1 MQIAIVD
8 DSADDRTELSVC
20 LENYMKKHQLDYTL
34 TEFEDGENFLKAAAQ
49 VNFQLVFM
57 DIYMENMDGIETARR
72 LRQKNR
78 LCKIVFLTITED
90 YARMGYSLS
99 ASYYLLKPLSLH
111 QAEFEEAM
119 ELCQLKPPYEVMT
132 LSVMADRQ
140 KLELPTEKILY
151 IDYQNRMTRIHTAER
166 VIPVSGGFQEVTAA
180 LQKDK
185 RFLPC
190 YRGVLINMDYISHVD
205 SQTFHL
211 INGEELPI
219 ALRNGK
225 QLREAYRQYVFSGMG
240 VSYENEGNTQAYSGW
255 LSGLPLCFTGSIPA
269 FAAGTATPANANERR
284 ENPPGLESEASET
297 LDIGTPETPEA
308 SEEVSL
314 ILVTEI
320 QNEGELLSL
329 PAFTLPLRTTP
340 SDDDL
345 EEIYQLALQYQTV
358 CATVTAG
365 EEIRQETFS
374 VAWDF
379 SAIDQTTPGEY
390 AAAGRIELPEGMPL
404 MKLSCRSFRFPSGWK
419 KCRLLSL
426 PP

>member
-8 DSADDRTELSVC
+8 DSAEDREELSAC

-34 TEFEDGENFLKAAAQ
+34 TEFEDGENFLNAAAQ
-49 VNFQLVFM
+49 VNFQLIFM
-57 DIYMENMDGIETARR
+57 DIYMENMDGIEAARR

-151 IDYQNRMTRIHTAER
+151 IDYQNRMTRIHMAER
-166 VIPVSGGFQEVTAA
+166 VIPVSGGFQEVTSA

-225 QLREAYRQYVFSGMG
+225 QLREAYRQYIFSGMG
-240 VSYENEGNTQAYSGW
+240 GIV
-255 LSGLPLCFTGSIPA
+255 
-269 FAAGTATPANANERR
+269 
-284 ENPPGLESEASET
+284 
-297 LDIGTPETPEA
+297 
-308 SEEVSL
+308 
-314 ILVTEI
+314 
-320 QNEGELLSL
+320 
-329 PAFTLPLRTTP
+329 
-340 SDDDL
+340 
-345 EEIYQLALQYQTV
+345 
-358 CATVTAG
+358 
-365 EEIRQETFS
+365 
-374 VAWDF
+374 
-379 SAIDQTTPGEY
+379 
-390 AAAGRIELPEGMPL
+390 
-404 MKLSCRSFRFPSGWK
+404 
-419 KCRLLSL
+419 
-426 PP
+426 

>member
-8 DSADDRTELSVC
+8 DRAEDREELSAC

-57 DIYMENMDGIETARR
+57 DIYMENMDGIEAARR

-99 ASYYLLKPLSLH
+99 ASYYLLKPLSIH
-111 QAEFEEAM
+111 QADFEEAM

-185 RFLPC
+185 RFCP
-190 YRGVLINMDYISHVD
+190 
-205 SQTFHL
+205 
-211 INGEELPI
+211 
-219 ALRNGK
+219 A
-225 QLREAYRQYVFSGMG
+225 
-240 VSYENEGNTQAYSGW
+240 
-255 LSGLPLCFTGSIPA
+255 TGA
-269 FAAGTATPANANERR
+269 F
-284 ENPPGLESEASET
+284 
-297 LDIGTPETPEA
+297 
-308 SEEVSL
+308 
-314 ILVTEI
+314 
-320 QNEGELLSL
+320 
-329 PAFTLPLRTTP
+329 
-340 SDDDL
+340 
-345 EEIYQLALQYQTV
+345 
-358 CATVTAG
+358 
-365 EEIRQETFS
+365 
-374 VAWDF
+374 
-379 SAIDQTTPGEY
+379 
-390 AAAGRIELPEGMPL
+390 
-404 MKLSCRSFRFPSGWK
+404 
-419 KCRLLSL
+419 
-426 PP
+426 

>member
-8 DSADDRTELSVC
+8 DRAEDREELSVC

-111 QAEFEEAM
+111 QA
-119 ELCQLKPPYEVMT
+119 PYEVMT

-205 SQTFHL
+205 SQTFRL

-225 QLREAYRQYVFSGMG
+225 QLRETYRQYVFSGMG
-240 VSYENEGNTQAYSGW
+240 GIV
-255 LSGLPLCFTGSIPA
+255 
-269 FAAGTATPANANERR
+269 
-284 ENPPGLESEASET
+284 
-297 LDIGTPETPEA
+297 
-308 SEEVSL
+308 
-314 ILVTEI
+314 
-320 QNEGELLSL
+320 
-329 PAFTLPLRTTP
+329 
-340 SDDDL
+340 
-345 EEIYQLALQYQTV
+345 
-358 CATVTAG
+358 
-365 EEIRQETFS
+365 
-374 VAWDF
+374 
-379 SAIDQTTPGEY
+379 
-390 AAAGRIELPEGMPL
+390 
-404 MKLSCRSFRFPSGWK
+404 
-419 KCRLLSL
+419 
-426 PP
+426 

>member
-8 DSADDRTELSVC
+8 DRAEDREELSVC

-57 DIYMENMDGIETARR
+57 DIYMENMDGIEAARR

-111 QAEFEEAM
+111 QADFEEAM
-119 ELCQLKPPYEVMT
+119 
-132 LSVMADRQ
+132 
-140 KLELPTEKILY
+140 ELPTEKILY

-190 YRGVLINMDYISHVD
+190 YRGVLINMDYISQVD
-205 SQTFHL
+205 SQTFRL

-225 QLREAYRQYVFSGMG
+225 QLRETYRQYVFSGMG
-240 VSYENEGNTQAYSGW
+240 GIV
-255 LSGLPLCFTGSIPA
+255 
-269 FAAGTATPANANERR
+269 
-284 ENPPGLESEASET
+284 
-297 LDIGTPETPEA
+297 
-308 SEEVSL
+308 
-314 ILVTEI
+314 
-320 QNEGELLSL
+320 
-329 PAFTLPLRTTP
+329 
-340 SDDDL
+340 
-345 EEIYQLALQYQTV
+345 
-358 CATVTAG
+358 
-365 EEIRQETFS
+365 
-374 VAWDF
+374 
-379 SAIDQTTPGEY
+379 
-390 AAAGRIELPEGMPL
+390 
-404 MKLSCRSFRFPSGWK
+404 
-419 KCRLLSL
+419 
-426 PP
+426 

>member
-8 DSADDRTELSVC
+8 DRAEDREELSAC

-57 DIYMENMDGIETARR
+57 DIYMENMDGIEAARG

-151 IDYQNRMTRIHTAER
+151 IDYQHRMTRIHM
-166 VIPVSGGFQEVTAA
+166 A

-190 YRGVLINMDYISHVD
+190 YRGVLINMDYISQVD
-205 SQTFHL
+205 SQTFRL
-211 INGEELPI
+211 INGENLPI

-240 VSYENEGNTQAYSGW
+240 GIV
-255 LSGLPLCFTGSIPA
+255 
-269 FAAGTATPANANERR
+269 
-284 ENPPGLESEASET
+284 
-297 LDIGTPETPEA
+297 
-308 SEEVSL
+308 
-314 ILVTEI
+314 
-320 QNEGELLSL
+320 
-329 PAFTLPLRTTP
+329 
-340 SDDDL
+340 
-345 EEIYQLALQYQTV
+345 
-358 CATVTAG
+358 
-365 EEIRQETFS
+365 
-374 VAWDF
+374 
-379 SAIDQTTPGEY
+379 
-390 AAAGRIELPEGMPL
+390 
-404 MKLSCRSFRFPSGWK
+404 
-419 KCRLLSL
+419 
-426 PP
+426 